1 MDAQWVVGC
10 PTVPGVKFQFIGE
23 VECHPFGDRDP
34 DTDTYRQ
41 VGRQADRQ
49 IDR

>member
-10 PTVPGVKFQFIGE
+10 PTVPE
-23 VECHPFGDRDP
+23 VECHPFGDTVP
-34 DTDTYRQ
+34 DTDTDRQ